1 MKIEIKHNDNN
12 VNKKS
17 KKKKHVHFI
26 SFQLHVHF
34 NGKTRI
40 VKKPQRINQVHRG
53 GLRVFCDS

>member
-1 MKIEIKHNDNN
+1 MLTKNL
-12 VNKKS
+12 KKQNM
-17 KKKKHVHFI
+17 FI